1 MSCCCSSLESWKL
14 LRHPSLFK
22 LIKAVLVDQLIQ
34 VTTRASYREFFS
46 VVSGNHWQIY
56 IYIYVTHP
64 SLVDGLVAIFYF
76 PIYWECHHP
85 NWRTHI
91 FQRGGPTTNQ
101 PSTFLY
107 NSLVTHCEKILPH
120 HWKAASTVFL
130 SLFFALRSSGKG
142 SLDVIRSLPG
152 RPAGSESA
160 EIDRLMYQLGSCE
173 ITEHFPGWI
182 GFCSPVRLNE
192 MIQGGAP

>member
-14 LRHPSLFK
+14 LRPPSLFK
-22 LIKAVLVDQLIQ
+22 LIKAVLV
-34 VTTRASYREFFS
+34 VW
-46 VVSGNHWQIY
+46 GNHWQIY
-56 IYIYVTHP
+56 VTH
-64 SLVDGLVAIFYF
+64 
-76 PIYWECHHP
+76 
-85 NWRTHI
+85 
-91 FQRGGPTTNQ
+91 

-107 NSLVTHCEKILPH
+107 DSLVTHCEKILPH

-182 GFCSPVRLNE
+182 GFCSPVRLND
-192 MIQGGAP
+192 MIQVVDSICYSDHVDLLAFESEIILFLVNKKIRLGNAWTPRTCQKQSYIDISRHGQLTWVRNHVNSW